1 MGRNAAGESFLR
13 GFLLHSKANEFWAQ
27 IQKPEHGQSFA
38 ATVSAMGRAEPVK
51 VVNKTSLAAL
61 AQAGLIYHPGP
72 GIGEHAYHRALSA
85 PSQFTNPNTAWSL
98 CGITH
103 TTSSAGAMDALVQL
117 INAPL
122 QAWDAV
128 ICTSHA
134 VKDNVQKLLQAQVNY
149 LQERLGTNKLVLP
162 QLPVIPLGIHTQD
175 FDYTEAQKF
184 QARSDLGA
192 DANTLIALYMGRLSF
207 HAKAHPLA
215 MYQALEI
222 AAQATGKKVLLVEC
236 GWHANEFI
244 QKAYEQAAQLA
255 CPHVKVI
262 TLDGRQAQDRLTAWA
277 GADIFCSLSDNIQ
290 ETFGIVPIEAMAAG
304 LPLVVSDW
312 DGYKDTVRDGV
323 DGFRIPTFMPDNGL
337 GKDLAMRHALE
348 VDSYDMYCG
357 QTCSLV
363 AVDVLAAAAA
373 FSKLFNSAVL
383 RLQMGQAGRERVR
396 SVYDWAH
403 VISQYEAL
411 WQQLTHM
418 RLEEQAKQTPQS
430 HAWPARMDPFY
441 TFAAYPTQVLKAQT
455 LLTLSDTS
463 AATAFDRVLSY
474 KQLNMVNFATLVI
487 PTDEEIFS
495 VLQVAENGIL
505 PAIDLVKNLPQERQA
520 FVFRSLAWLLKLG
533 VLKLAP

>member
-1 MGRNAAGESFLR
+1 M
-13 GFLLHSKANEFWAQ
+13 
-27 IQKPEHGQSFA
+27 
-38 ATVSAMGRAEPVK
+38 
-51 VVNKTSLAAL
+51 
-61 AQAGLIYHPGP
+61 
-72 GIGEHAYHRALSA
+72 
-85 PSQFTNPNTAWSL
+85 
-98 CGITH
+98 
-103 TTSSAGAMDALVQL
+103 
-117 INAPL
+117 
-122 QAWDAV
+122 
-128 ICTSHA
+128 
-134 VKDNVQKLLQAQVNY
+134 
-149 LQERLGTNKLVLP
+149 
-162 QLPVIPLGIHTQD
+162 
-175 FDYTEAQKF
+175 
-184 QARSDLGA
+184 
-192 DANTLIALYMGRLSF
+192 
-207 HAKAHPLA
+207 
-215 MYQALEI
+215 
-222 AAQATGKKVLLVEC
+222 
-236 GWHANEFI
+236 
-244 QKAYEQAAQLA
+244 
-255 CPHVKVI
+255 
-262 TLDGRQAQDRLTAWA
+262 
-277 GADIFCSLSDNIQ
+277 
-290 ETFGIVPIEAMAAG
+290 
-304 LPLVVSDW
+304 
-312 DGYKDTVRDGV
+312 
-323 DGFRIPTFMPDNGL
+323 
-337 GKDLAMRHALE
+337 
-348 VDSYDMYCG
+348 
-357 QTCSLV
+357 